1 MKLFLYLISIFWLLI
16 GLTALITP
24 LKLKT
29 LYTNIVRPAKALF
42 ILPLIAGLLLLW
54 AQGASRLVPFIMVLG
69 IIALIKGLFIL
80 ISPTDLLKSTFNYFL
95 GRSVRWWRVYGVFI
109 VLLGVVV
116 GWSVM

>member
-29 LYTNIVRPAKALF
+29 FYTGIVRPVKALF

-54 AQGASRLVPFIMVLG
+54 AQGASRLAPFIMVLG

-95 GRSVRWWRVYGVFI
+95 GRSVRWWRVYGVFMI
-109 VLLGVVV
+109 LLGAVVIL
-116 GWSVM
+116 SVL